1 MIRDDEKWFNIL
13 ALYALIAVLITVFIL
28 FVVFPEPRTKGLSPP
43 YCQYGDINGDGQVTV
58 ADLYTIPQTWYQIE
72 RADVN
77 NDGKYDIIDNRIIN
91 DYIQGIITQFPVGD
105 RTSSSYQYDMPPFIE
120 STWYEPQTIYV
131 GDKFKYCFVAND
143 TNGETL
149 KVWMQIYNSTQ
160 QIYSTGIM
168 TIEPGKTVCI
178 NYTFENAG
186 TYFVKAYCTYRY
198 RTDTWYESIP
208 TTIEVKQQPH
218 PPPPPDKKP
227 VANFTYIIDGLSVTL
242 YDKSYDLDGY
252 IVNWT
257 WKLGDGSIAYG
268 KAVSH
273 TYSKSGTYTVKL
285 TVTDNDGMSASVI
298 KSVRVEK
305 EHNYLFY
312 FVIFLII
319 AVPAIIYVRRRR
331 K

>member
-1 MIRDDEKWFNIL
+1 MERIDKIGIVFL
-13 ALYALIAVLITVFIL
+13 AITLFLLLIL
-28 FVVFPEPRTKGLSPP
+28 FVYPALTTVKGGREPPH
-43 YCQYGDINGDGQVTV
+43 CQYGDVNGDGVVTSV
-58 ADLYTIPQTWYQIE
+58 DAWIPALTWSQKE
-72 RADVN
+72 RADVT
-77 NDGKYDIIDNRIIN
+77 NDGVVDATDFRMIN
-91 DYIQGIITQFPVGD
+91 DYANGLINNFPVGD

-198 RTDTWYESIP
+198 RTDTWHESIP

-218 PPPPPDKKP
+218 PPPPPDENKKP

-257 WKLGDGSIAYG
+257 WELGDGSIAYG
-268 KAVSH
+268 KVVSH

-298 KSVRVEK
+298 KSVRVER

-312 FVIFLII
+312 FLIFLIV